1 MTGYDARAAT
11 MDVSAAP
18 GGVEGTP
25 VGSPATPAPIS
36 ERMARAYEG
45 FLGMPVGVVLALMWV
60 AGAALLGS
68 CALVLY
74 IVGTVLV
81 PWMVGA
87 L

>member
-1 MTGYDARAAT
+1 
-11 MDVSAAP
+11 
-18 GGVEGTP
+18 
-25 VGSPATPAPIS
+25 
-36 ERMARAYEG
+36 
-45 FLGMPVGVVLALMWV
+45 MPVGVVLALMWV